1 MATEIE
7 RKFLIRLPDFEAIPK
22 CRVQAMTQTYLNILP
37 DDPGLERR
45 VRWIAENG
53 QNRFLYTE
61 KLSISSGTAAVR
73 QEDEWEISAEE
84 YADKVENAGAVF
96 VGKNCPEA
104 LGDYFAG
111 PNHTLPTSGTAMFA
125 SPLAVDDFMKSMSLT
140 YYDSSAL
147 EKAKDKVALLAREE
161 GLEGHALSILGRF
174 E

>member
-53 QNRFLYTE
+53 QNRFVYTE
-61 KLSISSGTAAVR
+61 KRSISSGTAAVR

-84 YADKVENAGAVF
+84 YADKLAEAFSQLTKVRHSFPYAGHIVEIDVYPYDIGGDAM
-96 VGKNCPEA
+96 VG
-104 LGDYFAG
+104 
-111 PNHTLPTSGTAMFA
+111 
-125 SPLAVDDFMKSMSLT
+125 LAVMEIEMADENEEIQLPPFLEVLRELT
-140 YYDSSAL
+140 GTREFSNKAL
-147 EKAKDKVALLAREE
+147 AKRVR
-161 GLEGHALSILGRF
+161 
-174 E
+174 